1 MNIAQ
6 VMNEV
11 TKSFKINNSKISHTV
26 TDNASNFGK
35 AFRTF
40 SIHSETPNE
49 SQFSA
54 QSSNNNWFKS
64 SDDESNVEISDSG
77 SEVDNED
84 VEIVEISTLFSNPE
98 NIESI
103 SHPKFKLSWVPVRYL
118 TMCKQLFITECNL
131 EYSIE
136 NRTDENGSDDNE
148 NSDHKC
154 YQILSGDTD
163 GSLD

>member
-1 MNIAQ
+1 MEPLATSLDLMQ
-6 VMNEV
+6 GE
-11 TKSFKINNSKISHTV
+11 KSCFLYYVIPTIITLRIKLIQSTHLIYCKPLV
-26 TDNASNFGK
+26 
-35 AFRTF
+35 F
-40 SIHSETPNE
+40 SIIKSLEERFKYIFDLTRTKIKL
-49 SQFSA
+49 FILSA
-54 QSSNNNWFKS
+54 
-64 SDDESNVEISDSG
+64 
-77 SEVDNED
+77 
-84 VEIVEISTLFSNPE
+84 
-98 NIESI
+98 I